1 MNEEEAV
8 NPNDPWGVGD
18 DGEKPPSI
26 KKEQIVE
33 EDSLVELP
41 TEE

>member
-18 DGEKPPSI
+18 DGEKEEPPSI
-26 KKEQIVE
+26 KKEVQIVE
-33 EDSLVELP
+33 EEPLVE
-41 TEE
+41 

>member
-18 DGEKPPSI
+18 DGEEPPSI
-26 KKEQIVE
+26 KKEVQIVE
-33 EDSLVELP
+33 EEPLVE
-41 TEE
+41 